1 MPQGVAGAPQP
12 EPEIYAE
19 DQNEEGEQIEVN

>member
-1 MPQGVAGAPQP
+1 MAQGGAPQP